1 MGAFPLE
8 LFLSAFVSLFVV
20 VDPFGTAAVFATLT
34 QRAGAEEQR
43 RIAIKAATLAAIIII
58 SFCLVGRYLIEYMHV
73 SLPAF
78 RVAGGI
84 LLFVTAFRMIMGFH
98 DPDQLESESS
108 AYRDLSNIAVFPLAI
123 PLLGGPGTMTA
134 ALMFTTS
141 AGNGFEYGL
150 VLAVIVLV
158 QLIALASLLGA
169 GWLSRFFGPTGNGII
184 ARIMGIL
191 LAAMAVQF
199 VADGLKDLFGS

>member
-1 MGAFPLE
+1 MDAFPLE

-34 QRAGAEEQR
+34 QKAEAKVQR
-43 RIAIKAATLAAIIII
+43 QIAIKGAVLAALIIIG
-58 SFCLVGRYLIEYMHV
+58 FCLIGRFLLDYMHV
-73 SLPAF
+73 SLDAF
-78 RVAGGI
+78 RVAGGM

-98 DPDQLESESS
+98 DPDQLQSEKS

-134 ALMFTTS
+134 ALMFTT
-141 AGNGFEYGL
+141 AADGAFQYGL
-150 VLAVIVLV
+150 VLGVIVLV

-169 GWLSRFFGPTGNGII
+169 GALSRFFGPTGNGII

-199 VADGLKDLFGS
+199 VADGIKELM